1 MSHQKIAISQ
11 IEHTPQLIIR
21 QTLHSIFIK
30 MHKPASF
37 GIKQFYTF
45 PIGGNP
51 ELTIGRGCDMRNIIR
66 CNAGRI
72 LAVMLVAMPFFCL
85 IIEGIE
91 TIILGSNPDNR
102 FLGIIN
108 HTVQLTA
115 GYALSVSLLVIGKE
129 AITIKPIQAF
139 FGSKPKKAI
148 FILRY
153 AYNII
158 AR

>member
-30 MHKPASF
+30 MHKPAGF

-51 ELTIGRGCDMRNIIR
+51 EFTIGRGCDMRNIIR
-66 CNAGRI
+66 CDAGRI
-72 LAVMLVAMPFFCL
+72 LAVMLIAMPFFCL
-85 IIEGIE
+85 IVKGIE

-108 HTVQLTA
+108 HTVQLTT

-129 AITIKPIQAF
+129 AITIKPIQSF